1 MIYNILYS
9 NGNRDYI
16 SLMLKTKRT
25 KEKFTVIDVGGT
37 TNCWTSDFVDA
48 ICDIVSIDTDTIKVF
63 KININLPNEWK
74 EVDKYVEENGK
85 FDFSICSHTLEDIS
99 NPKFVCM
106 KLSEIS
112 KEGYIAIPSK
122 FRELARFECSTH
134 PYRGYIHHRWIFDI
148 DKDNKFIG
156 YPKINYLEHDTKFDY
171 IATTSQNVADL
182 SFYWKDEIKLD
193 IINNDYL
200 GPSGDAV
207 KSYYNNL
214 FNMNFL

>member
-74 EVDKYVEENGK
+74 EVDKYVEENGE
-85 FDFSICSHTLEDIS
+85 FDFSICSKS
-99 NPKFVCM
+99 
-106 KLSEIS
+106 LSE
-112 KEGYIAIPSK
+112 
-122 FRELARFECSTH
+122 
-134 PYRGYIHHRWIFDI
+134 
-148 DKDNKFIG
+148 
-156 YPKINYLEHDTKFDY
+156 
-171 IATTSQNVADL
+171 
-182 SFYWKDEIKLD
+182 
-193 IINNDYL
+193 
-200 GPSGDAV
+200 
-207 KSYYNNL
+207 
-214 FNMNFL
+214 